1 MKYGKNEVTR
11 KLKKTTSKTEK
22 ITNKLLFILLKASLM
37 LIVFVMVIG
46 ISLGYG
52 VFKGIID
59 SAPEIDVASIEPSG
73 FATMVYDSEGNLTE
87 TLVKSGANRLEAT
100 YDELPQDLIDA
111 FVAIEDSRFW
121 DHKGVDFRAI
131 IRAAVGILTNDPAG
145 GGSTLTQQLIKNNIF
160 AGGNESSFGEKLERK
175 LQEQYLAVQLEKVM
189 DKKIIMK
196 NYLNT
201 INLGNNTLGVKAAAK
216 RYFDKDVSDLTLS
229 ECTVI
234 AGITQNPSKFNPLSE
249 KGRVNNEDKRRVI
262 LQYMYEQG
270 YIDKSEQEEALA
282 DDVYSRIQNVDLVSK
297 ESDTPY
303 SYFTDELT
311 EQVMEA
317 LQT

>member
-1 MKYGKNEVTR
+1 M
-11 KLKKTTSKTEK
+11 
-22 ITNKLLFILLKASLM
+22 
-37 LIVFVMVIG
+37 
-46 ISLGYG
+46 GYG

-111 FVAIEDSRFW
+111 FVAIEDARFW

-160 AGGNESSFGEKLERK
+160 AGGNENSFGEKLERK

-201 INLGNNTLGVKAAAK
+201 INLGNNTLGVMAAAK
-216 RYFDKDVSDLTLS
+216 RYFDKEVSDLTLS

-282 DDVYSRIQNVDLVSK
+282 DDVYSRIQNVDLISK

-317 LQT
+317 LQTKLGYTETPA